1 MHGGGGA
8 REIVVLWVV
17 EAKGVVVGPCRI
29 IELISRNKQKQT
41 FFIMLPI
48 CGDIA
53 VESEQQWLYQEQP
66 LLRNGCI
73 LLLFFNDKGQLYN

>member
-1 MHGGGGA
+1 MRGGGGA

-17 EAKGVVVGPCRI
+17 EAEGVVVGPCRI

-41 FFIMLPI
+41 FFIMLPVR
-48 CGDIA
+48 GDII
-53 VESEQQWLYQEQP
+53 VESEQQRLYQEQP
-66 LLRNGCI
+66 LLHNGCI

>member
-1 MHGGGGA
+1 MRGGGGA
-8 REIVVLWVV
+8 REIVVFWVV
-17 EAKGVVVGPCRI
+17 EAEGGVVGPCRI

-41 FFIMLPI
+41 FFIMLPVH
-48 CGDIA
+48 GDIV
-53 VESEQQWLYQEQP
+53 VESEQQRLYQEQP